1 MGYKFTV
8 QGEEVKKPKET
19 KPSAKKKLKSE
30 KVPQSSER

>member
-19 KPSAKKKLKSE
+19 KPSAKKKTK
-30 KVPQSSER
+30 K